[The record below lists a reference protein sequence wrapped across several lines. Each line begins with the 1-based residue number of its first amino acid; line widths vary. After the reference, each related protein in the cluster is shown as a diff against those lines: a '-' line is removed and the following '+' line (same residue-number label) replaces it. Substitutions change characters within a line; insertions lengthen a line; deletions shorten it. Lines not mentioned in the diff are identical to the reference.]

1 MICLFISGLFCLPS
15 KAQQPGEN
23 VSSQTIRKLGEKHFF
38 SISTIPDDI
47 FRLMQGK
54 TYKKNCTVARSEL
67 RYIRCL
73 HVDKNGRNIIG
84 EMVVNRAIATDVLDI
99 LKKLYEAKYPI
110 ERMRLIDYWD
120 ADDERAMRANNSSSF
135 NFRFISHTH
144 TVSKH
149 GRGLAVDINTLYNP
163 YHKRLKNGKEVV
175 EPATARPYLD
185 RSKNHAYMIK
195 KGDLCYRL
203 FKAKGFRWGGDWKH
217 SKDYQHFEK

>member
-73 HVDKNGRNIIG
+73 HVDKNGRNIVG
-84 EMVVNRAIATDVLDI
+84 EMVVNKAIATDVLDI
-99 LKKLYEAKYPI
+99 LKKLFTPETAEIALCMSWKFRSAAQIFAKLPENLSSRI
-110 ERMRLIDYWD
+110 GSEEKLTAILNTMASGKARMKLPSDR
-120 ADDERAMRANNSSSF
+120 SSV
-135 NFRFISHTH
+135 T
-144 TVSKH
+144 
-149 GRGLAVDINTLYNP
+149 GRPPHFSVGMGESGPPPPSSQMAPPT
-163 YHKRLKNGKEVV
+163 
-175 EPATARPYLD
+175 PATQPPTSQRPQKRGTVDSARSPI
-185 RSKNHAYMIK
+185 RSA
-195 KGDLCYRL
+195 L
-203 FKAKGFRWGGDWKH
+203 AA
-217 SKDYQHFEK
+217 

>member
-38 SISTIPDDI
+38 SISTIPNDI

-73 HVDKNGRNIIG
+73 HVDKDGRNIVG
-84 EMVVNRAIATDVLDI
+84 EMVVNKAIATDVLDI

-163 YHKRLKNGKEVV
+163 YHKRLKNGKEVWR
-175 EPATARPYLD
+175 PASSEA
-185 RSKNHAYMIK
+185 
-195 KGDLCYRL
+195 
-203 FKAKGFRWGGDWKH
+203 
-217 SKDYQHFEK
+217 

>member
-1 MICLFISGLFCLPS
+1 MFWKKIIILYLALPMLCSLPS
-15 KAQQPGEN
+15 KAQKPGDI
-23 VSSQTIRKLGEKHFF
+23 VSEQTIRKLGEKHFF
-38 SISTIPDDI
+38 STSPIPDDI
-47 FRLMQGK
+47 FHLMQGK

-67 RYIRCL
+67 RYLRCQ
-73 HVDKNGRNIIG
+73 HVDKDGRKIVG
-84 EMVVNRAIATDVLDI
+84 EMVVNKAIA
-99 LKKLYEAKYPI
+99 A
-110 ERMRLIDYWD
+110 D
-120 ADDERAMRANNSSSF
+120 ANDERAMRANNSSSF

-149 GRGLAVDINTLYNP
+149 GKGLAIDINTLYNP
-163 YHKRLKNGKEVV
+163 YHKRLKNGKDVV

-185 RSKNHAYMIK
+185 RSKHHVYMIR